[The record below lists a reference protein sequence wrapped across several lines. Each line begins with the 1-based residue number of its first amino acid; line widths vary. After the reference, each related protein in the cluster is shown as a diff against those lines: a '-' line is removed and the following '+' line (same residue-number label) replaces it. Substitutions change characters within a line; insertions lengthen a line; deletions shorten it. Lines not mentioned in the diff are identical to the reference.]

1 MREPMDRWRDGGGS
15 ADEPGVIDDG
25 VVLGYVPDDG
35 DGTGLKLGSGARLRS
50 GTVVYAGSS
59 IGRRFQTGHHVVIRE
74 DTRIGDDVSVWSN
87 SIVDYGCV
95 IGSRV
100 KIHANCYVA
109 QFTEIEDDAF
119 LAPGVCLANDLFP
132 GNRASARAMRGPW
145 IGAGA
150 QLGVNV
156 TVVPFVSIG
165 AGSIIGA
172 GAVVTKD
179 VPEGV
184 LAYGNPAVTV
194 RELAGIDIE
203 ERVRARAE
211 RSRGSTLS
219 TRSGSTEGSSP

>member
-1 MREPMDRWRDGGGS
+1 MDRRRDGGGS
-15 ADEPGVIDDG
+15 GDEPTAIDDG
-25 VVLGYVPDDG
+25 VILGYAPDDG
-35 DGTGLKLGSGARLRS
+35 DGTGLKLGWGARLRS
-50 GTVVYAGSS
+50 GTIVYAGSA
-59 IGRRFQTGHHVVIRE
+59 IGRRFRTGHHVVIRE

-95 IGSRV
+95 IGDRV
-100 KIHANCYVA
+100 KIHANCYIA

-132 GNRASARAMRGPW
+132 GNPISANAMRGPS

-156 TVVPFVSIG
+156 TVVPYVRIG

-179 VPEGV
+179 IPEGV

-203 ERVRARAE
+203 ERVQARAA
-211 RSRGSTLS
+211 RSLQRSTSS
-219 TRSGSTEGSSP
+219 TIRPEVSGGSSL

>member
-1 MREPMDRWRDGGGS
+1 MDRWRDDGGS
-15 ADEPGVIDDG
+15 GDERSVIDDG
-25 VVLGYVPDDG
+25 VILGYAPDDG
-35 DGTGLKLGSGARLRS
+35 DGTGLKLGSGAHLRS
-50 GTVVYAGSS
+50 GTIVYAGSA
-59 IGRRFQTGHHVVIRE
+59 IGRRFRTGHHVVIRE
-74 DTRIGDDVSVWSN
+74 DTLIGDDVSVWSN

-95 IGSRV
+95 IGDRV
-100 KIHANCYVA
+100 KIHANCYIA

-132 GNRASARAMRGPW
+132 GNPTSADAMRGPS

-156 TVVPFVSIG
+156 TVVPYVRIG

-184 LAYGNPAVTV
+184 LAYGNPAVAV

-203 ERVRARAE
+203 ERVRARA
-211 RSRGSTLS
+211 RRFSQPSRPSAI
-219 TRSGSTEGSSP
+219 RSGSAGVASP